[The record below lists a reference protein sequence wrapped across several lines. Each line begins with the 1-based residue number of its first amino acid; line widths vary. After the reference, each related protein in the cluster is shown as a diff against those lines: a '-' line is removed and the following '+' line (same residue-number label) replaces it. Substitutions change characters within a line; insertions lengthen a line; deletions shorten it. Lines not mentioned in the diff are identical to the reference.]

1 MKNKDQQ
8 LIWEAYLAEDQ
19 EGSHYTLV
27 GVGGDHSENQTLLK
41 SFGHVPDEKVPA
53 MIDYYKTHDLIPVDG
68 PYGFTGQYEDFSKYD
83 DPSYDISHW
92 SPEEQELFKKP
103 GYNFMS
109 TMYDDIGIPVANGEY
124 HIAEQY
130 KIVKH
135 PKPPKTLID
144 GTNNYGGKSRSWDE
158 IEKSFEDIE

>member
-1 MKNKDQQ
+1 MKDKDAN

-19 EGSHYTLV
+19 EGSHYTLIS
-27 GVGGDHSENQTLLK
+27 VGGTHGENQILLK

-53 MIDYYKTHDLIPVDG
+53 MIDYYKTHDLIQGDDDHG
-68 PYGFTGQYEDFSKYD
+68 GYEDFSQYD
-83 DPSYDISHW
+83 HPSYDIGNW
-92 SPEEQELFKKP
+92 SPEEQEIFKKP

-124 HIAEQY
+124 HVHDQY
-130 KIVKH
+130 KMVKH

-144 GTNNYGGKSRSWDE
+144 GTNNFGGKSRSWDE
-158 IEKSFEDIE
+158 IERLFEQ

>member
-1 MKNKDQQ
+1 MKDKDQQ

-19 EGSHYTLV
+19 EGSHYTFV
-27 GVGGDHSENQTLLK
+27 SIGGNHGENQILLK

-53 MIDYYKTHDLIPVDG
+53 MIDYYMTHELIQSNDWEH
-68 PYGFTGQYEDFSKYD
+68 GQYEDFSKYEH
-83 DPSYDISHW
+83 PSYDISHW

-124 HIAEQY
+124 HVADQY
-130 KIVKH
+130 KMVKH
-135 PKPPKTLID
+135 PKPPETLID
-144 GTNNYGGKSRSWDE
+144 GTNNFGGKSRSWDE
-158 IEKSFEDIE
+158 IEKSFEDTE